1 MAKYEY
7 LWAGLYLCALLALTS
22 CAGENVPEAQLARA
36 QLAVDRAVA
45 AQAGAKAPTELVR
58 AQDQLRDAR
67 KAIDDED
74 CTSAR
79 RLADQAEVDATLAET
94 RAQAAVENENLQRRR
109 SRRSAALSWRSATSC
124 STPDKRRSKPGA
136 VN

>member
-1 MAKYEY
+1 MARDGC
-7 LWAGLYLCALLALTS
+7 LRAGLCLSVVFALAG

-45 AQAGAKAPTELVR
+45 AQAGTRAPTELTR

-67 KAIDDED
+67 KAVDDED
-74 CTSAR
+74 YTTAR

-94 RAQAAVENENLQRRR
+94 RAQAAAESENLQQMQGTTGDVRQ
-109 SRRSAALSWRSATSC
+109 T
-124 STPDKRRSKPGA
+124 A
-136 VN
+136 VPPPTELVPK